1 MTHAATGAGA
11 SAAPLPPPPVAA
23 MPPPTGPAPSLGRRL
38 LHRAGR
44 AVKLFALA
52 VLCVILFV
60 IYIAYRAHGPNGEAL
75 HLTAGQDTGL
85 VNGELD
91 HGVRVKFDV
100 HNIGDDGRLVI
111 RPWLSCSDGQWER
124 EQSYDFK
131 ADQTVA
137 FDFFFPEPTIN
148 SANIHYGVKISR
160 K

>member
-1 MTHAATGAGA
+1 MTHAAA
-11 SAAPLPPPPVAA
+11 SAAAPPAPLPPPPVAPR
-23 MPPPTGPAPSLGRRL
+23 PPLPAPSLGRRL

-44 AVKLFALA
+44 ALKLFALA
-52 VLCVILFV
+52 VLGVILFMV
-60 IYIAYRAHGPNGEAL
+60 YIAYRAHGPNGEAL
-75 HLTAGQDTGL
+75 HLSAGQDTGL

-111 RPWLSCSDGQWER
+111 RPWLSCSDGLWER
-124 EQSYDFK
+124 EQTYDFK
-131 ADQTVA
+131 AGETVP

-148 SANIHYGVKISR
+148 SANVHYGVKISR